1 MKHISAGLAVICDG
15 QILLVQQQGDP
26 TGHHL
31 SIPKGLIS
39 EGETPLEAAI
49 RETYEETGLKLS
61 ANEIGPKPYLMNIDT
76 PLFKRRV
83 IYYVAILKDQHK
95 PNPMDKEEILWAG
108 FVGYKEAEH
117 KLQITQLSV
126 LMHLNPDKLPTRATD
141 WLCANG
147 FMTCESHHDDNLQIY
162 NYTAKCKV
170 TQLWDEITLWSRG
183 LIVDKDNN
191 IRYRPLKKFF
201 EESQMYLEFIPKVLN
216 NFLLFEKKDG
226 ALGILYWTTAGHP
239 YIATRG
245 SFNTLQAINGTR
257 ILYNKYYKEI
267 KKLDKTYTYFFEII
281 YPKDKHVVDY
291 GDTEN
296 LFLIGAF
303 DNISKTDVLPSQLS
317 NLKFPTVKQIDDY
330 GDWSDLN
337 SIDIENEEGY
347 VAYFE
352 DGTRIKI
359 KFDSYKT
366 KHAVIFG

>member
-1 MKHISAGLAVICDG
+1 MKHISAGLAVICNG
-15 QILLVQQQGDP
+15 QILLVQQKEDL
-26 TGHHL
+26 TGYHF

-61 ANEIGPKPYLMNIDT
+61 ANEIGTKPYLMNINT
-76 PLFKRRV
+76 PSFKRRI
-83 IYYVAILKDQHK
+83 IYYVAILKDRHQL
-95 PNPMDKEEILWAG
+95 NPMDKEEILWAG
-108 FVGYKEAEH
+108 FVGYKEAEL

-126 LMHLNPDKLPTRATD
+126 LMHLNSDKLPLRAID

-147 FMTCESHHDDNLQIY
+147 FLTCEPHHDDNLQIY
-162 NYTAKCKV
+162 NYTSKCKIA
-170 TQLWDEITLWSRG
+170 QLWDEITLWCRG
-183 LIVDKDNN
+183 LIVDKYNN

-201 EESQMYLEFIPKVLN
+201 EESQMYPEFIPKR
-216 NFLLFEKKDG
+216 FKDFQLFEKKDG
-226 ALGILYWTTAGHP
+226 ALGILYWTKSGHP

-257 ILYNKYYKEI
+257 ILYNKYYNEI
-267 KKLDKTYTYFFEII
+267 KRLDKTYTYFFEII

-291 GDTEN
+291 GVTEN

-303 DNISKTDVLPSQLS
+303 DNINKTDVLPSQLS
-317 NLKFPTVKQIDDY
+317 SLKFPIVKQIDNY

-359 KFDSYKT
+359 KFDSYKV
-366 KHAVIFG
+366 KHAAIFS